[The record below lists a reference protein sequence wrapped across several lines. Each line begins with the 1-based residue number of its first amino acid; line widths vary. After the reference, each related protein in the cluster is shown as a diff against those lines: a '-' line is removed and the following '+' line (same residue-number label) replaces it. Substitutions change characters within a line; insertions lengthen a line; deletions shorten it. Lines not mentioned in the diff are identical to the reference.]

1 MTEENKEVLSED
13 LSKDEETALNLA
25 LKEAF
30 EEADRKAKEEDA
42 NEPPAA
48 KADPDQP
55 KTEESEKQ
63 PLEAEQKSSE
73 VEGDEQAATTKSKPE
88 EDEASKDV
96 PSNWS
101 AEEKAEFSKLPKEA
115 QALVTNK
122 FKNLEADYTRKSQE
136 LAEVRKAVEP
146 IVQQIAPFEQYLR
159 QRGANPSEIVGRV
172 LALQAS
178 FDQDPAGT
186 IKRLAQSRNIDLVD
200 LALGS
205 DSKEQPQQLS
215 QDEIVQQAEERA
227 YQRYM
232 QGQMQQRQQHT
243 AQIVS
248 EEINN
253 TEKYPLLNEVQED
266 VLIEARALAQHNP
279 NQDPRE
285 VIRLAYERAVR
296 ANPKTYK
303 KLLDGEVK
311 SAVEK
316 EAERLKSEADRAR
329 KAGKPVTTKGS
340 TSDRPVSGKKASRD
354 DIISSVLDD
363 AGF

>member
-1 MTEENKEVLSED
+1 
-13 LSKDEETALNLA
+13 
-25 LKEAF
+25 
-30 EEADRKAKEEDA
+30 
-42 NEPPAA
+42 
-48 KADPDQP
+48 
-55 KTEESEKQ
+55 
-63 PLEAEQKSSE
+63 
-73 VEGDEQAATTKSKPE
+73 
-88 EDEASKDV
+88 
-96 PSNWS
+96 
-101 AEEKAEFSKLPKEA
+101 
-115 QALVTNK
+115 
-122 FKNLEADYTRKSQE
+122 
-136 LAEVRKAVEP
+136 
-146 IVQQIAPFEQYLR
+146 
-159 QRGANPSEIVGRV
+159 
-172 LALQAS
+172 
-178 FDQDPAGT
+178 
-186 IKRLAQSRNIDLVD
+186 
-200 LALGS
+200 
-205 DSKEQPQQLS
+205 
-215 QDEIVQQAEERA
+215 
-227 YQRYM
+227 
-232 QGQMQQRQQHT
+232 MQQRQQHT